1 MGILLQEYVAHAF
14 GLGFRLLG
22 FHASLAFSYQQ
33 LTGYT
38 PYFSLHY
45 VFK

>member
-1 MGILLQEYVAHAF
+1 MN
-14 GLGFRLLG
+14 

-33 LTGYT
+33 LVGYT